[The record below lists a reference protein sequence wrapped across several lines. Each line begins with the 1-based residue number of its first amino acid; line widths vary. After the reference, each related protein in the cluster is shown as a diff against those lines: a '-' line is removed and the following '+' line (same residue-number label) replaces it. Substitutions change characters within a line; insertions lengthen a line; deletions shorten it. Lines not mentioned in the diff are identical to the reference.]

1 MVKGKR
7 CEVLVINNIAQV
19 GLKRFP
25 AERYAV
31 VKESKDPW
39 AILVRSQD
47 LHQFEFGPSLRAVG
61 RAGAGVNNIPVA
73 ALSKRGIPVFN
84 APGANA
90 NAVKELVLAGMLI
103 AARNLGPALQ
113 FTKELKKENLDK
125 TVEEGKKQFAGFE
138 LPGHTLGVIGLG
150 KIGSLVADAAIRLG
164 MNVLGYDPHITVEA
178 AWSLPSQVKRASS
191 VDEILKASHFVTLH
205 IPLLEKTRHTINAK
219 NLELMRN
226 GAVLLNFSREGVVAD
241 DAVMTGLASG
251 KLKWYVT
258 DFPSAALLGQA
269 GVIALPHLGASTG
282 EAEDNSAV
290 MVVDELRDY
299 LEHGNLQNAVNFP
312 DAAMA
317 REAPYRLAIANA
329 NVPDMLG
336 RMSHTL
342 GKRKINIHN
351 MLNKSKGEM
360 AYTLVDTD
368 TAVPAEVIAELGGLH
383 GVLAV
388 RYLPHQ
394 EG

>member
-1 MVKGKR
+1 MAKKK
-7 CEVLVINNIAQV
+7 CEILVINAIAPV

-25 AERYAV
+25 AERYAI

-47 LHQFEFGPSLRAVG
+47 LHKFQFGPSLRAVG

-103 AARNLGPALQ
+103 AARNLGPALE
-113 FTKELKKENLDK
+113 FTRKLKQENLEK
-125 TVEEGKKQFAGFE
+125 TVEEGKKQFAGIE

-164 MNVLGYDPHITVEA
+164 MNVLGYDPHITVES
-178 AWSLPSQVKRASS
+178 AWSLPSQVRRASS
-191 VDEILKASHFVTLH
+191 VDEVLKASHFVTLH
-205 IPLLEKTRHTINAK
+205 IPLMEKTRNTINAK
-219 NLELMRN
+219 NLALMKE
-226 GAVLLNFSREGVVAD
+226 GAVLLNFSREGIVAD
-241 DAVMTGLASG
+241 DAVKAGLESG
-251 KLKWYVT
+251 RLKWYVT
-258 DFPSAALLGQA
+258 DFPSPGLLGA
-269 GVIALPHLGASTG
+269 KGVIALPHLGASTG

-290 MVVDELRDY
+290 MVVDELREY
-299 LEHGNLQNAVNFP
+299 LENGNLQNAVNFP
-312 DAAMA
+312 DAAMP

-336 RMSHTL
+336 RISHTL
-342 GKRKINIHN
+342 GKRKINIPN

-368 TAVPAEVIAELGGLH
+368 TPVSKDVIDELCH
-383 GVLAV
+383 TQGVLAV
-388 RYLPHQ
+388 RYLPAD
-394 EG
+394 E